1 MDEYNTLEKVKEL
14 FESVNCVGAENCYF
28 ALMKD
33 SAKYSGFLDGM
44 EYPYTALLINQTES
58 GIGFFHLIQPNLSLR
73 TLALV
78 HLKDLVVNRK
88 SFTFLK
94 NEDIKSITVR
104 NFALLNK
111 KAKSVT
117 IKTKDKKTHYL
128 CAKLED
134 DTLPYHNENFRRF
147 VERYSK

>member
-1 MDEYNTLEKVKEL
+1 MDEFNTLEKVKEL

-28 ALMKD
+28 VLMKD
-33 SAKYSGFLDGM
+33 SAKYSGFLGGM
-44 EYPYTALLINQTES
+44 EYPFTALLINQTES

-73 TLALV
+73 TLVV
-78 HLKDLVVNRK
+78 HLEDLVVNRK

-94 NEDIKSITVR
+94 NEDIKSITVK
-104 NFALLNK
+104 NVALLIK
-111 KAKSVT
+111 KAKSVI
-117 IKTKDKKTHYL
+117 IKTKDKKIYYL

-147 VERYSK
+147 VERYGK